1 MIQRL
6 HIKDFAIIDEID
18 INFNTGL
25 TVITGETGSGKSVI
39 LEALGVALGAK
50 ADKLMVR
57 SDTRRAIIQ
66 AVFLDSDIRRL
77 ISSKGRTKSYIDDIP
92 VSITNLKKRNE
103 GLVDFHGQH
112 DQQLILDR
120 TSQLDYLDQFCG
132 HMNEVSFL
140 KQTYFELT
148 ELKIKLEQVQR
159 STQERK
165 DRLDLLKFQLND
177 INNVN
182 PSIDEDVQ
190 LNDSYKR
197 LSNIEQI
204 IKILQSVKSH
214 LSDND
219 LSLIDQIVTLQNE
232 LNVIE
237 KYDSNF
243 KHITS
248 LINESIIHLQEAGSE
263 ISSELLGLEYDPEE
277 LNALEER
284 LNAIESLKR
293 KYGGSLESVLEKKS
307 HIISEISSIENPKNS
322 EKEIIKTIKNKE
334 IEFSKTAILV
344 HRARKLQSKELS
356 EKIEKAMSEL
366 NMPSAQF
373 EIIFEQEESKDGF
386 VDYNRKLLNAN
397 PQGIDKVEF
406 YLSANKGQPPK
417 PLASIAS
424 GGEISRI
431 MLAIKTVFQNK
442 DPVKTLVF
450 DEIDSG
456 ISGHAAEKVAK
467 HLSKLSKSKQII
479 CITHL
484 SQIAIKADNHIHI
497 VKYVKDSDT
506 HVEVKYLNK
515 VESSKVIQDLFVGVD
530 LVNA

>member
-1 MIQRL
+1 MIQQL
-6 HIKDFAIIDEID
+6 HIKDFAIIDEIN
-18 INFNTGL
+18 INFKTGL

-57 SDTRRAIIQ
+57 SGAKRAVVHAEFI
-66 AVFLDSDIRRL
+66 DSEIRRL
-77 ISSKGRTKSYIDDIP
+77 ISSKGRTKSYKNDTPI
-92 VSITNLKKRNE
+92 SITDLIKTNQE
-103 GLVDFHGQH
+103 LVDFHGQH
-112 DQQLILDR
+112 DQQLILDK
-120 TSQLDYLDQFCG
+120 TNQLNYLDQYCD
-132 HMNEVSFL
+132 HMYEVSFL
-140 KQTYFELT
+140 KKTYFELM
-148 ELKIKLEQVQR
+148 ELKMNLEQAQK
-159 STQERK
+159 SSQERK

-177 INNVN
+177 IITVD
-182 PSIDEDVQ
+182 PSINEDDQ
-190 LNDSYKR
+190 LNNNYKR
-197 LSNIEQI
+197 LSHIEQI
-204 IKILQSVKSH
+204 IKILQNVKNQ
-214 LSDND
+214 LGDND
-219 LSLIDQIVTLQNE
+219 LSLIDQMVALQHE

-237 KYDSNF
+237 KYDSNL
-243 KHITS
+243 KHINT
-248 LINESIIHLQEAGSE
+248 LINESIIRLEEAGSE
-263 ISSELLGLEYDPEE
+263 ISSELLGLEYDPDE
-277 LNALEER
+277 LNNLEER
-284 LNAIESLKR
+284 LIALESLKR
-293 KYGGSLESVLEKKS
+293 KYGGSIESVLEKKS
-307 HIISEISSIENPKNS
+307 HIVNEISSIENPKNS
-322 EKEIIKTIKNKE
+322 EKELIKTIKDKE
-334 IEFSKTAILV
+334 IEFSKTAVLV
-344 HRARKLQSKELS
+344 HKARKSRSKELS

-366 NMPSAQF
+366 NMPSSQF

-386 VDYNRKLLNAN
+386 VDHDKRLFNAN
-397 PQGIDKVEF
+397 PQGIDNIEF

-456 ISGHAAEKVAK
+456 ISGHTAEKVAE

-506 HVEVKYLNK
+506 YVEVKYLNK
-515 VESSKVIQDLFVGVD
+515 IESSRVIQDLFVGVD